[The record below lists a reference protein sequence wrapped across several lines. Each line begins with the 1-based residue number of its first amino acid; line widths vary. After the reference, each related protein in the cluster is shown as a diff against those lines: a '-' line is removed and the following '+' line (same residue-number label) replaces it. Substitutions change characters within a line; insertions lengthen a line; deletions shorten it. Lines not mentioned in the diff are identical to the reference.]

1 MGKVD
6 FSFAAL
12 SDDFIYVQ
20 AVVLVQVTS
29 IVQGSS
35 ARNRSIALFDC
46 RKNMTDSSS
55 KTQL

>member
-35 ARNRSIALFDC
+35 ARNRSIALFDYL
-46 RKNMTDSSS
+46 
-55 KTQL
+55 KT